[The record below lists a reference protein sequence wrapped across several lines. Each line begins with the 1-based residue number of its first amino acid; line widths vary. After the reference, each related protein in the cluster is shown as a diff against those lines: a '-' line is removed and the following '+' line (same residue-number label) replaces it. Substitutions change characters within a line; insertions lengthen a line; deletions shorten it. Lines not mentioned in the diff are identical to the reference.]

1 MILTRREQARLF
13 AREGAGRI
21 RALWQPRGSSAP
33 LLSQKAVSG
42 PVPWVIAIMTA
53 LTVVAAAGGLAL
65 GGIARTAQADL
76 AGGVTVQIAGP
87 ATAEADRQA
96 RAAVAALRDL
106 PGVTSVARLDADA
119 RRELLLPWLGQDV
132 LGEDALGRDTID
144 GGDELLVL
152 PELIELRL
160 TSDTGPAE
168 LDRVRAALAQ
178 VAPDA
183 TVSADMAWLRP
194 LGDAIAALQWL
205 AMALVGLL
213 ATATAAAVLLAS
225 RSALAANRDTIEI
238 MHILGAQDMQVAR
251 LFQRAATM
259 SAAAGGAAGFAVA
272 QLTILI
278 LAGKFAAL
286 GPGNTAAGLRWID
299 WAALVLIPVVGV
311 ALAAVTARL
320 TVLATLRRMP

>member
-106 PGVTSVARLDADA
+106 PGVTSVSRLDADA
-119 RRELLLPWLGQDV
+119 RRDLLLPW

-168 LDRVRAALAQ
+168 LDRVRTALAQ

-183 TVSADMAWLRP
+183 SVSADMAWLRP
-194 LGDAIAALQWL
+194 LGDAIGALQWL

-286 GPGNTAAGLRWID
+286 GPGNTAAGLRWFD
-299 WAALVLIPVVGV
+299 WAALVLIPVAGV